1 MTCSIFL
8 VMRYIRE
15 LRKRLYSE
23 ENRERM
29 VLMNI
34 LKTWQSIKRFREEQG
49 YINTSS
55 ILKIRKYDILISRT
69 HFFVS

>member
-1 MTCSIFL
+1 MTCSMCL
-8 VMRYIRE
+8 VIHFIRE
-15 LRKRLYSE
+15 LRKRVYSE

-29 VLMNI
+29 LLMNI

-55 ILKIRKYDILISRT
+55 TLKIRKYDILISRT
-69 HFFVS
+69 HFVVI

>member
-1 MTCSIFL
+1 MTCSMFL
-8 VMRYIRE
+8 VIHFIRE
-15 LRKRLYSE
+15 LRKRVYSE

-29 VLMNI
+29 LLMNI

-55 ILKIRKYDILISRT
+55 TLKIRKYDILISRT
-69 HFFVS
+69 HFVVI